1 MFQKKINP
9 NEKILRKLKK
19 VDKKW
24 VIVVDSGQKRMYNE
38 PTLRIGELKTRRK
51 RMKRLYG
58 TYEHQLDD
66 KNRIRIP
73 AKFLAVF
80 DKEYEGEP
88 LYFVIYTD
96 GRIAIMPESVLD
108 ERTGQLKTLLP
119 DETDALNALS
129 KILGTVEEVNKDGQ
143 GRAIIPKFLRNE
155 VRIEKDVV
163 TVGMGDYIEIWAKQV
178 RSGSVDSMSVDEANK
193 KAYGRARELAGK
205 S

>member
-1 MFQKKINP
+1 
-9 NEKILRKLKK
+9 
-19 VDKKW
+19 
-24 VIVVDSGQKRMYNE
+24 
-38 PTLRIGELKTRRK
+38 
-51 RMKRLYG
+51 MKRLYG

-119 DETDALNALS
+119 DETDAMNALS

-178 RSGSVDSMSVDEANK
+178 RAGSVDRMSVDEANK